1 MRLAALI
8 VLLWASAADA
18 ARFAIAQP
26 DGRVVTVVE
35 APGAASVIVE
45 PGQQVV
51 EVPPGA
57 PASTGATYAGGT
69 FTPPPVPTSTLIERK
84 LDAHMVQTGVM
95 IQKLEQRIE
104 MIERR
109 LGQFKGKFE

>member
-1 MRLAALI
+1 MSKETMEALA
-8 VLLWASAADA
+8 SK
-18 ARFAIAQP
+18 
-26 DGRVVTVVE
+26 
-35 APGAASVIVE
+35 ASVAT
-45 PGQQVV
+45 G
-51 EVPPGA
+51 
-57 PASTGATYAGGT
+57 ASTT
-69 FTPPPVPTSTLIERK
+69 TLALVAIMGWQNLQGIERK